1 MQCPSNR
8 EFEPWEKGFEYMVGS
23 GRHSRRTALL
33 GRVLE
38 GRSVGSSARVIRVE
52 IGQGEEVLGIGTN
65 HALRHTRV
73 ELEDLP
79 ADVP

>member
-1 MQCPSNR
+1 MQCSSNR

-23 GRHSRRTALL
+23 GRPSRRTALL

-38 GRSVGSSARVIRVE
+38 APLVGSSARVLRVE
-52 IGQGEEVLGIGTN
+52 IGQGEEVLGFGTN
-65 HALRHTRV
+65 HALRDTRAK
-73 ELEDLP
+73 LEDLP